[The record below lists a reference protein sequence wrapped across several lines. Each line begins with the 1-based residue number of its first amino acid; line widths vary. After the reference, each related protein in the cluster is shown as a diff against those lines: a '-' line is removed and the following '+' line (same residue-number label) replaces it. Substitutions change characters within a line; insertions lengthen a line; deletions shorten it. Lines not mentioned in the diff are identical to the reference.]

1 MAKKASFSKHIS
13 WRLEVLAYDILRTL
27 MIPFSFDHISAFGG
41 WLLRKIGPMTS
52 KHHIARTGLK
62 IAFPDADETQI
73 NQWLTEQWDNIGRT
87 FAEFPIMHRV
97 KVFEDDRIT
106 LQGIENLERF
116 NGDEVAVMVSGHF
129 ANWEVMAAVF
139 AQAGL
144 PVQVTYRRINNPYMD
159 KRVRDQRTAYGINL
173 LIPKSGA
180 KGARQLLESLRS
192 GESVALLNDQ
202 KFNEGVSIPFFGE
215 PAMTAPGPARLAL
228 RSGKP
233 VLMMSV
239 TRDKAKFIFKV
250 EEPFYVTPSG
260 DRHKDIEDGV
270 SKITRFIEDRIR
282 DNPAQW
288 FWVHRRWPKDVY

>member
-239 TRDKAKFIFKV
+239 TRDKAKFIFL
-250 EEPFYVTPSG
+250 SLI
-260 DRHKDIEDGV
+260 HI
-270 SKITRFIEDRIR
+270 
-282 DNPAQW
+282 
-288 FWVHRRWPKDVY
+288 